1 MLLGDLEGSSE
12 GASEGESLGTLVG
25 LKVGKGEG
33 IGEGALVGV
42 ADGVLS
48 ELVGL
53 IVGLPVGVF
62 VGALVSGTPVGT
74 EVVGVTSG
82 QKPHDSGQLP
92 PTSKLVSS
100 SPRLQYIPVRVISIE
115 SFLLCNNHAHS
126 TVFEPFSSSNL
137 NVELSAQVA
146 AQDSQV
152 AWQAHLTLPYSQY
165 FRIRPEEFTLL
176 FNHAQFCSLPLSRLN
191 LNSASS
197 PHAGAARV

>member
-1 MLLGDLEGSSE
+1 MEGSSE
-12 GASEGESLGTLVG
+12 GASEGLSEGSLVG

-33 IGEGALVGV
+33 IGEGGLVGT

-53 IVGLPVGVF
+53 MLGWLVGVLLGAPVTGAPVG
-62 VGALVSGTPVGT
+62 A

-100 SPRLQYIPVRVISIE
+100 SPRLQYIPVRIISIE

-165 FRIRPEEFTLL
+165 FRIRPKEFTLL

-197 PHAGAARV
+197 PHARV

>member
-1 MLLGDLEGSSE
+1 MEGSSE
-12 GASEGESLGTLVG
+12 GFSEGESLGSLVG

-33 IGEGALVGV
+33 IGEGGLVGT

-53 IVGLPVGVF
+53 MLGWLVGVLVGAPVTGAPVG
-62 VGALVSGTPVGT
+62 A

-100 SPRLQYIPVRVISIE
+100 SPRLQYNPVRLISVSSLE
-115 SFLLCNNHAHS
+115 LCNNHAQS
-126 TVFEPFSSSNL
+126 TVAPLSVVKVD
-137 NVELSAQVA
+137 VELSAQVA

-165 FRIRPEEFTLL
+165 FRIRPKEFTLL